1 MKSIIFSF
9 AAVIMFMTP
18 MFTQAQKEAKVSKK
32 TQEVQIATNLHC
44 ADCKAKIE
52 ADLAYAPGVK
62 TVEANVETKV
72 VTVKFNPKK
81 TSTSELVQRI
91 QKLGYQAKSTGGCCP
106 SGSTEGSSGC
116 KGTGS
121 GEGSGGCKGKQGG
134 TEGSGCGGKH

>member
-9 AAVIMFMTP
+9 VAVIMFMTP

-62 TVEANVETKV
+62 TVEADVATKV

-81 TSTSELVQRI
+81 TSTEELVQRI
-91 QKLGYQAKSTGGCCP
+91 QKLGYQAKATGGCCP
-106 SGSTEGSSGC
+106 GSSTEGSSGC
-116 KGTGS
+116 KGGDAS
-121 GEGSGGCKGKQGG
+121 SGCKGSGS
-134 TEGSGCGGKH
+134 GSGCGGKH